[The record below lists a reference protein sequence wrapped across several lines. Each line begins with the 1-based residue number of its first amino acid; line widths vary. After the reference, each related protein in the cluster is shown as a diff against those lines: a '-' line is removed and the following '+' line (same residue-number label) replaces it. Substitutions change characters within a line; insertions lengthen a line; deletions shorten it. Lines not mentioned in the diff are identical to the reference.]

1 MAFPATKHEDEQ
13 EWLTKTEAMSNKLC
27 KLKRCPWPSFGSQPG
42 FSVNGNSGGEQ
53 RVILVAAER
62 PALIRFHI

>member
-1 MAFPATKHEDEQ
+1 MQ
-13 EWLTKTEAMSNKLC
+13 NKLY

-42 FSVNGNSGGEQ
+42 FSVDGNSGGEQ
-53 RVILVAAER
+53 RLILAAAER

>member
-1 MAFPATKHEDEQ
+1 M
-13 EWLTKTEAMSNKLC
+13 KTEMMLNKMSQ
-27 KLKRCPWPSFGSQPG
+27 LKRCPWPSFGSQPG

-53 RVILVAAER
+53 RAILAAAEC